1 MTASAYFKVQLFSL
15 RFCNCKKIQP
25 SFCSIKRV
33 SFAGEYTFTMASQT
47 NQLENIYNE
56 NVAID
61 DAKFKE
67 QRGLISSLVRDT
79 LIPQVMDKFTY
90 LSQACF
96 LDICSK
102 TQGEKN

>member
-1 MTASAYFKVQLFSL
+1 
-15 RFCNCKKIQP
+15 
-25 SFCSIKRV
+25 
-33 SFAGEYTFTMASQT
+33 MASQT

-90 LSQACF
+90 LGQGQARGHSLACPCIHTALLESISITHF
-96 LDICSK
+96 ISLNSP
-102 TQGEKN
+102 

>member
-1 MTASAYFKVQLFSL
+1 
-15 RFCNCKKIQP
+15 
-25 SFCSIKRV
+25 
-33 SFAGEYTFTMASQT
+33 MASQT

-61 DAKFKE
+61 DAEFKE

-90 LSQACF
+90 LSR
-96 LDICSK
+96 SR
-102 TQGEKN
+102 TR

>member
-1 MTASAYFKVQLFSL
+1 
-15 RFCNCKKIQP
+15 
-25 SFCSIKRV
+25 
-33 SFAGEYTFTMASQT
+33 MASQT

-61 DAKFKE
+61 DAEFKE

-90 LSQACF
+90 LGQGHTLGF
-96 LDICSK
+96 LPAYIRK
-102 TQGEKN
+102 AG

>member
-1 MTASAYFKVQLFSL
+1 
-15 RFCNCKKIQP
+15 
-25 SFCSIKRV
+25 
-33 SFAGEYTFTMASQT
+33 MASQT

-61 DAKFKE
+61 DAEFKE

-90 LSQACF
+90 LSRSRTNWRLFFSLSLHTYVPQLYLNVSIF
-96 LDICSK
+96 
-102 TQGEKN
+102 

>member
-1 MTASAYFKVQLFSL
+1 
-15 RFCNCKKIQP
+15 
-25 SFCSIKRV
+25 
-33 SFAGEYTFTMASQT
+33 MASQT

-90 LSQACF
+90 LGQGQARGHSLACPCIDTAMLETISITHF
-96 LDICSK
+96 ISLNSP
-102 TQGEKN
+102 